1 VRKLLLS
8 LSVISTFLFLAAP
21 ASAATI
27 LFDACTGEASLCGH
41 MSLTTTLVGS
51 DINVNVEGVGGDYGI
66 FGDTGNMA
74 FGLNVNGSGV
84 TFSNLTPGFA
94 YTGSGGSMPSYG
106 LFEYLFSGPHTGSGA
121 LLPFEFTVSRAGGF
135 ASDLD
140 LFETNAGGFLAA
152 AHLRNN
158 DTGVTGFVAATPGND
173 NTPVPEPGT
182 MVLLGSGL
190 VAAYRARR
198 NRHASC

>member
-1 VRKLLLS
+1 LFTV
-8 LSVISTFLFLAAP
+8 STFLFVATP
-21 ASAATI
+21 TSAATI

-51 DINVNVEGVGGDYGI
+51 DINVNVEGIGGDYGI
-66 FGDTGNMA
+66 FGDNGNKA
-74 FGLNVNGSGV
+74 FGINVNGSGV
-84 TFSNLTPGFA
+84 TFSNLSAGFS
-94 YTGSGGSMPSYG
+94 YTGTGGSMPSYG
-106 LFEYLFSGPHTGSGA
+106 LFEYLFNGPHTGSGA

-158 DTGVTGFVAATPGND
+158 ETGVTGFVAATGEGD
-173 NTPVPEPGT
+173 VTNTPVPEPGT
-182 MVLLGSGL
+182 MLLLGSGL
-190 VAAYRARR
+190 IAAYRARR
-198 NRHASC
+198 TRHASC